1 MKAMQKE
8 LGEALEKDL
17 GRSTFVSWMTEFLG
31 IEEKI
36 NHALAHLKEWMRDEV
51 VDTPML
57 IAPGTSKIVHEPL
70 GVVLVMGSWNFPLF
84 TTLGPLIYVIASGN
98 CAVIKPSEFSPHS
111 TKIIKKLVVKYL
123 DMNCYACIEGA
134 VEVAK
139 ACTSKKFDS
148 IIFTGSSE
156 KGKLVA

>member
-1 MKAMQKE
+1 ME
-8 LGEALEKDL
+8 NEIGDALRKDL
-17 GRSTFVSWMTEFLG
+17 GRELFVSWMTELAG
-31 IEEKI
+31 VEEKI
-36 NHALAHLKEWMRDEV
+36 DHTIAHLKQWMKDEI

-57 IAPGTSKIVHEPL
+57 IAPGTSKCIYEPL

-84 TTLGPLIYVIASGN
+84 TTIGPLIYVIAAGN
-98 CAVIKPSEFSPHS
+98 CAVIKPSEFSPS
-111 TKIIKKLVVKYL
+111 TCKIIRKLIVKYL
-123 DMNCYACIEGA
+123 DMNCYACIEGG